1 MKHLLLKDGTLK
13 EFRRME
19 MMGIINVTPD
29 SFYEGSRAG
38 SIDEAL
44 AKAEQMIR
52 EGAAFIDVGG
62 ESTRPGAAP
71 VDVPEEISRV
81 CPVIGEIKRR
91 HREVLVSVD
100 TYHAVTAES
109 AIEAGADIIN
119 DISGLTFDAAMGH
132 VAAKYRTPVILMH
145 TGGRPEDMQK
155 DPRYEDVVQEVY
167 DFLAAQIEY
176 AVNCGVARES
186 LMIDLGI
193 GFGKT
198 YEHNMALLANID
210 KFAALGV
217 PHLMA
222 VSRKSF
228 IGKALEED
236 DPADRLFGTV
246 ALSVY
251 GAEHG
256 IAAARVHDV
265 KANLDAVRM
274 WETLRDIPCQIGRA
288 SEAEARE
295 EAEGGRR

>member
-1 MKHLLLKDGTLK
+1 M
-13 EFRRME
+13 
-19 MMGIINVTPD
+19 
-29 SFYEGSRAG
+29 
-38 SIDEAL
+38 
-44 AKAEQMIR
+44 
-52 EGAAFIDVGG
+52 
-62 ESTRPGAAP
+62 
-71 VDVPEEISRV
+71 
-81 CPVIGEIKRR
+81 
-91 HREVLVSVD
+91 
-100 TYHAVTAES
+100 
-109 AIEAGADIIN
+109 
-119 DISGLTFDAAMGH
+119 
-132 VAAKYRTPVILMH
+132 
-145 TGGRPEDMQK
+145 
-155 DPRYEDVVQEVY
+155 Y

-210 KFAALGV
+210 RFAALGV

-274 WETLRDIPCQIGRA
+274 WEKLRDIPCQ
-288 SEAEARE
+288 S
-295 EAEGGRR
+295 